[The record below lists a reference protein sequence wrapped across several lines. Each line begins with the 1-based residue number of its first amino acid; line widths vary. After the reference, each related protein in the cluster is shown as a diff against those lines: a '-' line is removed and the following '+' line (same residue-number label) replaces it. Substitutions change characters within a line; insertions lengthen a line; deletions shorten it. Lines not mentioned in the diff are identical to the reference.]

1 MKWGNGSPG
10 TSVVSTAE
18 TVDGR
23 RFSIL
28 PNQQY
33 DFQPVRGYLLYDEKS
48 LHLLSKEGKPLLGLG
63 TFCAIGAPRSAVFK
77 SVQDAQRTAEK
88 VVSRT

>member
-1 MKWGNGSPG
+1 MKWEKGSPE
-10 TSVVSTAE
+10 TSAISTAQ

-63 TFCAIGAPRSAVFK
+63 TFCAVGAPRCAVFK
-77 SVQDAQRTAEK
+77 SVQDAQTTAEE
-88 VVSRT
+88 VVSRE